1 MPINAFSGENPE
13 FNDVKEVYYYMLKE
27 LKEATEALDLR
38 TPSNPN
44 DPYHESVYELRTE
57 DYGAENK
64 LKYSGTLD
72 NEEYKFSIRSGYYIV
87 LTQYVYSDTDQIVH
101 NKYIKNSTLPSGVT
115 LQKIVLVNNIE
126 AKPASYDYTIKL
138 NKGRNKIQILLFA
151 GTKNKTEEL
160 VVVEHSFNFKE
171 ICYHCSASPKMKLIN
186 LYTLRYKSKTN
197 NMKYFALDGDDIIV
211 KYNPFRENTS
221 IVTSKA
227 SVNKENEMRYL
238 IEYKALSTKYYDKVS
253 DVDGE
258 KGFKIRLMASFVSSS
273 EDVTPK
279 LLSYRITGS

>member
-1 MPINAFSGENPE
+1 
-13 FNDVKEVYYYMLKE
+13 
-27 LKEATEALDLR
+27 
-38 TPSNPN
+38 
-44 DPYHESVYELRTE
+44 
-57 DYGAENK
+57 
-64 LKYSGTLD
+64 
-72 NEEYKFSIRSGYYIV
+72 
-87 LTQYVYSDTDQIVH
+87 
-101 NKYIKNSTLPSGVT
+101 
-115 LQKIVLVNNIE
+115 
-126 AKPASYDYTIKL
+126 
-138 NKGRNKIQILLFA
+138 
-151 GTKNKTEEL
+151 
-160 VVVEHSFNFKE
+160 
-171 ICYHCSASPKMKLIN
+171 MKLIN